1 MAKRKSDRVS
11 EEFRRVLSE
20 LITNEIND
28 ERVKGKCTVM
38 NVNVTPDL
46 AYCKIGV
53 SVMGDDRDKQKAI
66 DCLNHAKGYL
76 KKRLSEIVIARKI
89 PELTFEL
96 DTSIDYS
103 IRISKLL
110 EDINPKEQR
119 DDNKRS

>member
-1 MAKRKSDRVS
+1 MAKIKSDRIS

-38 NVNVTPDL
+38 GVNVTPDL
-46 AYCKIGV
+46 AYCKVSV
-53 SVMGDDRDKQKAI
+53 SVMGSDKDKEKAI

-76 KKRLSEIVIARKI
+76 KKRLSEIVMARKI
-89 PELTFEL
+89 PELSFVL

-103 IRISKLL
+103 IKISKLID
-110 EDINPKEQR
+110 EISTDKQ
-119 DDNKRS
+119 